1 MAQLFVYTHN
11 SAVRFAVNSLVEDKD
26 DVIFFDNRLQFLV
39 CATILKNA
47 NLLIDALHGN
57 HDDIRWLY
65 PKLKL
70 RGIESN
76 VHYLVPSRIVS
87 NSYMKDFSLITDI
100 LGLKTICRSAGK
112 RKSTFSTGN
121 LRCLILKALSERM
134 SDAELEFI
142 LTLYD
147 GMSNSYKDL
156 TRKEINKLYYIR
168 RKLFLQNA
176 TELKQL
182 ILLLSEKK
190 I

>member
-70 RGIESN
+70 RGIENN

-147 GMSNSYKDL
+147 GMSNTYKDL